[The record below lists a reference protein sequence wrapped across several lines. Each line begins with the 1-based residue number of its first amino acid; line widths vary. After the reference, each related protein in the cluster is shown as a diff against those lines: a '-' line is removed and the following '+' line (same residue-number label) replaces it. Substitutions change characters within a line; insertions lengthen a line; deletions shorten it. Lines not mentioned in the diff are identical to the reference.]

1 MASDTNRKPVVRSSA
16 YAEPIAGIERGA
28 PAPLFLSLLVAFE
41 LLNPSA
47 GAPSSAPRRAH
58 YFRSSKST
66 DRRLARYMTARLEI
80 AGEISAPD

>member
-16 YAEPIAGIERGA
+16 YAERIAGIEHGA
-28 PAPLFLSLLVAFE
+28 PAPLFLSLLVALE

-47 GAPSSAPRRAH
+47 GAPSSAPRRAY
-58 YFRSSKST
+58 YFLPSKST
-66 DRRLARYMTARLEI
+66 DRRLERHMTARLEM